1 MGVAGDIKRNFPFNL
16 VEEEILITSCPRY
29 AFCLFSI
36 IQYSKIPYHKILG
49 ALDFQHTS
57 DKTPGFWC
65 NVQRF
70 IYIRHATGL
79 VENGTRLFHILLTFS
94 VAIYSG

>member
-1 MGVAGDIKRNFPFNL
+1 MGVAGDIKRNVPFNL

-36 IQYSKIPYHKILG
+36 IQYYKIPYHKILG

-65 NVQRF
+65 NV
-70 IYIRHATGL
+70 HTVHL
-79 VENGTRLFHILLTFS
+79 
-94 VAIYSG
+94 YSLCDWAG